1 MTEVLLSQLAHVE
14 VFSPCPDDT
23 VRWFTDTLG
32 LAETTRDG
40 RSVYLRGWGEWLH
53 HSVQVTEG
61 DQPGMGRAGWR
72 TQGPD
77 DVAAIAE
84 RVESSG
90 IRGEWFDDLAGQG
103 RTFRF
108 RAPGGHLQEVFWEVE
123 RYQAPPQLRTD
134 MPDRPQKYRPR
145 GAAVRY
151 IDHVTI
157 GTDGIDRDVEFYKSH
172 LGHRHTARV
181 VPELGSDMTVFSTL
195 TTNHSGHDLGLV
207 PDFSGVPGRIN
218 HVAFWVDQRHDV
230 LRAADV
236 FLGDDTL
243 IEFGPGV
250 HGIGEITYLY
260 VREPGGLRIELNS
273 GGYRNFLPDWEPAT
287 WTPDLGSVSFYRNL
301 GMPESMMES
310 FPPAAVN
317 IDELKRTNQF
327 A

>member
-14 VFSPCPDDT
+14 VFSPRPDDT

-32 LAETTRDG
+32 LEETTRDG

-77 DVAAIAE
+77 DVATIAE

-108 RAPGGHLQEVFWEVE
+108 RAPGGHLQEVFWEAE

-157 GTDGIDRDVEFYKSH
+157 GTDGIDRDVE
-172 LGHRHTARV
+172 
-181 VPELGSDMTVFSTL
+181 
-195 TTNHSGHDLGLV
+195 
-207 PDFSGVPGRIN
+207 
-218 HVAFWVDQRHDV
+218 Q
-230 LRAADV
+230 LRD
-236 FLGDDTL
+236 
-243 IEFGPGV
+243 
-250 HGIGEITYLY
+250 
-260 VREPGGLRIELNS
+260 
-273 GGYRNFLPDWEPAT
+273 GYRALRRLELASEDRPAGFSDLRTLSQRLTEVRREARPDAPAYIENPLT
-287 WTPDLGSVSFYRNL
+287 ALMALLTLRDMGQFEYDFGAVPPRVRRLEGRARDPDDVPMWRPIQRWRDG
-301 GMPESMMES
+301 
-310 FPPAAVN
+310 A
-317 IDELKRTNQF
+317 I
-327 A
+327 